1 MSDTPETDAVICCH
15 TKVFGMIG
23 EYVTA
28 RFARNLELERDRL
41 AEALHD
47 LQPFESRDHDN
58 DSETYKEKP

>member
-1 MSDTPETDAVICCH
+1 
-15 TKVFGMIG
+15 MIG

-28 RFARNLELERDRL
+28 RFARNLERERDRL